1 MAYGAVRTGD
11 RARKKNAEIERLKKE
26 ETVGRSNELLFQIE
40 KSTAKIAND
49 EGLD

>member
-26 ETVGRSNELLFQIE
+26 ETVGRSNELLAQIE
-40 KSTAKIAND
+40 KSTKTIAD
-49 EGLD
+49 ADGLD